1 MERIADFV
9 LAHRKRV
16 ILFWFVL
23 MIAGFAATG
32 QTINRL
38 TTDFSVPG
46 QPGFDTAAKINTA
59 LGQRSDNGPSLP
71 VITVPAGQT
80 VDTRKADIKAV
91 WDKVRKD
98 HPDWRV
104 ADWTTT
110 GNDNLVTK
118 DRRATYAIVYGPQPK
133 SFTDKPFGLQITD
146 QYAGAQPRNAQALS
160 IGATGYFE
168 LSVADAQASG
178 HSGGGPG
185 LFLEVVLG
193 GLGAL
198 AVLAYVFASFLA
210 FLPIVIAIV
219 SIPVTFGALLPFTYA
234 LNMSIVLQFLVS
246 LIGLGVAIDYSLLVV
261 TRWREERGHGR
272 PNDEAVRIAVAR
284 AGHSVVFSGA
294 AVAIGL
300 ISLTVL
306 NVPFLRSMGLGGMLI
321 PLISTLV
328 TITLTPAILAT
339 VGPRVD
345 WPRIRKEANASR
357 FWSGWSRGVVK
368 RPWLALVAAAVQLGI
383 CAAPAL
389 GIKLGNA
396 ETASLTTKQGPIV
409 NQFKTLTDGGVPSGV
424 LTPLEVLTTGDP
436 QAVIAA
442 TKNVDGVAFAVAP
455 GAADGFA
462 KGNASI
468 VDVIPVHES
477 VNSDSTAVVGRV
489 RSAVE
494 GLPGVQGVAGA
505 GPVLKDYDSGIYQ
518 KVPLVVLFL
527 AVLTFFALTR
537 AFRSVVLALK
547 AVILNLVSLAATFGV
562 MTFVWQEGHGSR
574 AIFSVKSTGSITFWV
589 PIMIFAFL
597 YGLSMDYEVFILTR
611 VREEFDRGGDTN
623 KALVEGLGRTGRLV
637 TSAALILFL
646 AFVSLAASP
655 GTDIK
660 VLASGLGIGILLDA
674 TVVRMLLV
682 PALVVLFGRW
692 NWYLPDSFARLLRVE
707 PSVRPASQPATQPAT

>member
-16 ILFWFVL
+16 ILFWLVL
-23 MIAGFAATG
+23 MFAGFAATN
-32 QTINRL
+32 QTISRL

-46 QPGFDTAAKINTA
+46 QPGFDTATKINKA
-59 LGQRSDNGPSLP
+59 LGHPSDNGPSLP
-71 VITVPAGQT
+71 VITVPPGQT

-91 WDKVRKD
+91 WDKVRAD

-104 ADWTTT
+104 ADWATT

-118 DRRATYAIVYGPQPK
+118 DRRATYALVWGPQPK
-133 SFTDKPFGLQITD
+133 SFADKPFGIQVTD
-146 QYAGAQPRNAQALS
+146 QYAAAQPKNAQALS

-168 LSVADAQASG
+168 LAVADAQGSG
-178 HSGGGPG
+178 NSSGGPG
-185 LFLEVVLG
+185 LLLEVVFG
-193 GLGAL
+193 ALGAL
-198 AVLAYVFASFLA
+198 AILAYVFASFLA
-210 FLPIVIAIV
+210 LLPLVIAMV

-234 LNMSIVLQFLVS
+234 LDMSVVLQFLVG
-246 LIGLGVAIDYSLLVV
+246 LIGLWVAIDYSLLVV
-261 TRWREERGHGR
+261 TRWREERDHGR
-272 PNDEAVRIAVAR
+272 TNDEAVRIAVAR

-306 NVPFLRSMGLGGMLI
+306 NVPFLRSLGLGGMLI

-328 TITLTPAILAT
+328 TITLTPAILST

-345 WPRIRKEANASR
+345 WPRIRKEATASR
-357 FWSGWSRGVVK
+357 FWSRWTGAVVK
-368 RPWLALVAAAVQLGI
+368 RPWAALIAAAVLLGV
-383 CAAPAL
+383 CAAPAF

-396 ETASLTTKQGPIV
+396 ETSSLTTKQGPIV
-409 NQFKTLTDGGVPSGV
+409 AQFTTLTDGGVPSGV

-436 QAVIAA
+436 QAVVAA
-442 TKNVDGVAFAVAP
+442 SKGVEGVAFAFAP

-462 KGNASI
+462 KGASSI
-468 VDVIPVHES
+468 VEVVPTHET
-477 VNSDSTAVVGRV
+477 VNSDSTAVVGNV
-489 RSAVE
+489 RAAVE
-494 GLPGVQGVAGA
+494 DLPGVEGVAGA

-518 KVPLVVLFL
+518 KVPLVILFL
-527 AVLTFFALTR
+527 AVLTFVALTR

-547 AVILNLVSLAATFGV
+547 AVILNLISLAATFGV
-562 MTFVWQEGHGSR
+562 MTFVWQEGNGSE
-574 AIFSVKSTGSITFWV
+574 AIFNVKSTGAIIFWV

-597 YGLSMDYEVFILTR
+597 CGLSMDYEVFILTR
-611 VREEFDRGGDTN
+611 VREEYDRGGDTN

-692 NWYLPDSFARLLRVE
+692 NWYLPDSFARVLRVE
-707 PSVRPASQPATQPAT
+707 PSRPVATQPVT